1 MREAFTRWCL
11 ILALAI
17 TLPFGLSA
25 CGEEEQVA
33 EAPAPVTPTRD
44 AITYFGRM
52 ILVDH
57 QGPKAQIHLK
67 SQSEPLWFPAVR
79 DARAFT
85 LLPGEAKDITAI
97 YVSDMAVARG
107 WDNPTVWMPAQD
119 AHFVLGSAR
128 MGGMGQPEA
137 VPFSDPAAAEAF
149 AQEFG
154 GHVVAWT
161 DIPEDYVIGE
171 TSPAAAPAPDHQMPH
186 QMQHQMAPQMEPPM
200 EHQMNQ
206 SAGPSGVS
214 PVEFAPHDLCIT
226 PPSPR
231 EESL

>member
-1 MREAFTRWCL
+1 MREALTRWCL
-11 ILALAI
+11 VLALAV
-17 TLPFGLSA
+17 TLPLGLSA
-25 CGEEEQVA
+25 CGEEEQAA

-79 DARAFT
+79 DARAFA
-85 LLPGEAKDITAI
+85 LLPGESKDITAI
-97 YVSDMAVARG
+97 YVTDMAVARG

-119 AHFVLGSAR
+119 AHFVLGSSR

-149 AQEFG
+149 AQDFG
-154 GHVVAWT
+154 GHVVAWK
-161 DIPEDYVIGE
+161 DIPEDYVIGD
-171 TSPAAAPAPDHQMPH
+171 TSPAAGHAPEHP
-186 QMQHQMAPQMEPPM
+186 MEPPM
-200 EHQMNQ
+200 EHQMDYQMDHQMNQ
-206 SAGPSGVS
+206 SAAPPGVS